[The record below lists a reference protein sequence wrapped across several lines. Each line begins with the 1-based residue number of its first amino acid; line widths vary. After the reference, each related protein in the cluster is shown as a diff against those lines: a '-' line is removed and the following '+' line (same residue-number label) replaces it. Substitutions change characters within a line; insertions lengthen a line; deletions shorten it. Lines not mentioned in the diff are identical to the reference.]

1 MHSHFSIP
9 ETDRRN
15 PLAGIAN
22 DGLLGGSLVESD
34 SEILKLPGLSRRDRV
49 QFGSVED
56 MSSWEVMASTGLSP
70 GRESGTPTTSG
81 IEHSGTPDPIPE
93 VVESTPVEPVR
104 AHYPTMLCGVF
115 GAKFLINRNAA
126 GERVVTYLDCG
137 KCDGCL
143 LWRRFL
149 NVRRFQ
155 HTATRTATVI
165 DCPGHQTVDAA
176 RAAATRLSRVGAG
189 ARATTIQRGSDYL
202 WTVFTVLATPVKHGP
217 IADAMELWEMV
228 GTIVDRPVSP
238 AEFEARC
245 PLAKTEKS
253 TTEMRADGKTPK
265 QRRLVLFHQW
275 ADYAE
280 PECDYRLDDGVVMD
294 TPVDDIGL
302 ESTPLTPEEMRRS
315 KLPLEHRQYLYMR
328 AWLPV
333 GSTINRGTWDDFV
346 GAVDAGD
353 NGRAKALLM
362 DAEGYHG
369 PTRALR
375 DTAGWLIDGANPKQW
390 SEGYRPVLEAVG
402 IATPTPTC
410 CQCRR
415 EVLRQSDDGVCTRCK
430 LGV

>member
-1 MHSHFSIP
+1 MNTS
-9 ETDRRN
+9 T
-15 PLAGIAN
+15 LADLAN
-22 DGLLGGSLVESD
+22 DGLLGGSPVESD
-34 SEILKLPGLSRRDRV
+34 AEILKLPGLSRRDRV

-56 MSSWEVMASTGLSP
+56 MTSWEVMTSTGLSP
-70 GRESGTPTTSG
+70 GRETGTPTTSG
-81 IEHSGTPDPIPE
+81 IETQTGTDSIPE
-93 VVESTPVEPVR
+93 VVEHHPVEPVR

-115 GAKFLINRNAA
+115 GAKFRINRNAG

-155 HTATRTATVI
+155 HTATRTATVVEVS
-165 DCPGHQTVDAA
+165 GHQTVDAA
-176 RAAATRLSRVGAG
+176 RATGTLLSRCADG
-189 ARATTIQRGSDYL
+189 ARAATLQRGSDYR
-202 WTVFTVLATPVKHGP
+202 WTVFTVWPTPVDHGP
-217 IADAMELWEMV
+217 IADAMGLWEMV

-245 PLAKTEKS
+245 PLAKTESS
-253 TTEMRADGKTPK
+253 TTEMRGDGKTPK

-275 ADYAE
+275 PDYAE
-280 PECDYRLDDGVVMD
+280 PESDYRLDDGVVMD

-328 AWLPV
+328 EWLPV
-333 GSTINRGTWDDFV
+333 GSIINRGTWDDLV
-346 GAVDAGD
+346 AAVDAGD
-353 NGRAKALLM
+353 NGRVKALLM
-362 DAEGYHG
+362 DSEGYHG

-375 DTAGWLIDGANPKQW
+375 DTALWLIDGALPKKW

-402 IATPTPTC
+402 IDTPTPTC

-415 EVLRQSDDGVCTRCK
+415 DVLRQSDDGVCTRCK
-430 LGV
+430 LEVSA